1 MFRHYKISYVC
12 LLFSAGT
19 IGTSLASQSS
29 RLNNA
34 FFYYLRARLFPVSFS
49 LFLKKIG
56 RAFLFLFFVL
66 FLWAFFNTCTSCG
79 RRASTVWRAQ
89 HSAISSAQSSE
100 QSTCRS
106 ERDNASKKTRVGESS
121 HVFEHFCYTARCVL
135 KTKKSKSARPMKTY
149 NHSRNGLHRMNMYFV
164 HACGVRLVVLEH
176 GALRILQVV
185 SLRLKSWTY
194 LSASSAFCY
203 VLACE
208 RA

>member
-164 HACGVRLVVLEH
+164 HACGVRLVLLGPTRYTLLLAVPSRQFAPKIVDLSVRFV
-176 GALRILQVV
+176 RILF
-185 SLRLKSWTY
+185 L
-194 LSASSAFCY
+194 
-203 VLACE
+203 
-208 RA
+208 